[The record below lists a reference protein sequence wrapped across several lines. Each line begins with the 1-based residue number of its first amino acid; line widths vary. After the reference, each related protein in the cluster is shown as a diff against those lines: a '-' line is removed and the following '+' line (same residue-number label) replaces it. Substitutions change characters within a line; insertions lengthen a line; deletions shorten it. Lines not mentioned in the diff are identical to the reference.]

1 MITGATCAA
10 TSSIDNQVLT
20 RRETLWLATAANK
33 WFIWEDDVGSIEPG
47 NHADLVV
54 LDRDFF
60 TVPDDELTRMQSVLT
75 VIGGKVMYDAGAV
88 ESATEA
94 RAARSPPGPPWM

>member
-1 MITGATCAA
+1 M
-10 TSSIDNQVLT
+10 
-20 RRETLWLATAANK
+20 WLATAANK

-60 TVPDDELTRMQSVLT
+60 SIPDAEIPRVRSVLT
-75 VIGGKVMYDAGAV
+75 VIGGKVKHDAGAV
-88 ESATEA
+88 
-94 RAARSPPGPPWM
+94 RVPKLD

>member
-1 MITGATCAA
+1 MTTRF
-10 TSSIDNQVLT
+10 SQ

-33 WFIWEDDVGSIEPG
+33 WFILEDDVGSIEPG

-60 TVPDDELTRMQSVLT
+60 SIPDAQILRVQSVLT
-75 VIGGKVMYDAGAV
+75 VIGAK
-88 ESATEA
+88 
-94 RAARSPPGPPWM
+94 